1 MKPFTNT
8 LKILKLRWETL
19 LQPFLVETELEQK
32 VFLDLVNAYS
42 RPERFYHN
50 LEHINQVLEIIEQM
64 KSRRLNYIPAQL
76 AAWFHDVIY
85 DPQSHDNEE
94 KSAEY
99 AEAALHSLKIPQIII
114 NRVKYLILT
123 TKNHQ
128 ALPTDI
134 DNQIFLDADLSIL
147 GASEGEY
154 QTYAQAIRQEYS
166 WMSDVDYQIG
176 RQRVL
181 TQFLQQKRLYLT
193 DYAYKKFEKQAKHN
207 LQLETINLSLQIQ
220 RSREETD
227 ENTSVF

>member
-42 RPERFYHN
+42 RPEKFYHN
-50 LEHINQVLEIIEQM
+50 LQHINQVLEIIEQM
-64 KSRRLNYIPAQL
+64 NSRRLDYIPVQL
-76 AAWFHDVIY
+76 SAWFHDVIY
-85 DPQSHDNEE
+85 DSQSHDNEE
-94 KSAEY
+94 KSAAY
-99 AEAALHSLKIPQIII
+99 AEAALHSLKVPQIII

-154 QTYAQAIRQEYS
+154 QTYAQAIREEYS

-181 TQFLQQKRLYLT
+181 TQFLQRKRLYLT

-220 RSREETD
+220 RSHEETD